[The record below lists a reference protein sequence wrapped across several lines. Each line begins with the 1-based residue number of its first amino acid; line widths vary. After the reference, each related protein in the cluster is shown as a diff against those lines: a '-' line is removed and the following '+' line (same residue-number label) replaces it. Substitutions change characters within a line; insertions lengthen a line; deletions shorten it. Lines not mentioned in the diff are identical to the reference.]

1 MSNGIILTNREIT
14 AITQKSPKEYRLE
27 IYRIL
32 KTTYFSP
39 DTKEKDLRILPGEK
53 LVQIVPFKRD
63 NWEMTLKSERM
74 YSQLF
79 HYIRGAYTK
88 LFRSEKVYK

>member
-1 MSNGIILTNREIT
+1 MPGIIDTDKHDWVIT
-14 AITQKSPKEYRLE
+14 TMAY
-27 IYRIL
+27 
-32 KTTYFSP
+32 
-39 DTKEKDLRILPGEK
+39 TKEKDLRILPGEK